1 MTKSAF
7 AQQEK
12 VALTDLKNWHYRL
25 PREKARQQAIKRMA
39 IKRKPLRLVPVAVQ
53 PSGGGVVRSAGQVV
67 VDVHALQ
74 IAVAPGAD
82 PAFVAD
88 LVAAIR
94 KRTC

>member
-1 MTKSAF
+1 MTKAAF
-7 AQQEK
+7 ARQEG
-12 VALTDLKNWHYRL
+12 LGFNDLKNWHYRL
-25 PREKARQQAIKRMA
+25 PRGKAGQQASKRLA
-39 IKRKPLRLVPVAVQ
+39 IKRKPLRLVPVAVH
-53 PSGGGVVRSAGQVV
+53 PSGGGVARLAGQVV
-67 VDVHALQ
+67 VDVQALQ